1 MKKLIEQR
9 NDLVEEMTN
18 IVNTAKGENRAV
30 SEEEAKRFDA
40 CRAEIENIDKTI
52 KMGEEMENL
61 ENKIIEAPKSEMT
74 NEQKDEKAFINLVR
88 QIKNVDTPITYGA
101 NGAVIPTTI
110 AQRIIAKVE
119 EICPIWTLAEHY
131 NVKGNLSLPAEDES
145 NTNLAM
151 TYADEF
157 TDAESGKVQFKSI
170 NLGEYLG
177 RCLCKVSKSL
187 INNSQFDIVTYI
199 VDKIAR
205 KVSAFLEKELLVGTT
220 SKIEGLKGVTL
231 NVTSASA
238 TAVTADELIDLQ
250 EEVID
255 AYQANAIWVMNRA
268 TRKAIRKLKDGDGKY
283 LLEKDFNAKWG
294 YTLLGK
300 PVYTSDNMPAL
311 SSGAIAIYYGD
322 FSGLA
327 VKVSEDMN
335 IQILNE
341 KYAEQHAVGVLAFV
355 GCDAKVQNVQKIA
368 KLTCKTSG

>member
-1 MKKLIEQR
+1 MKKLIEKR

-18 IVNTAKGENRAV
+18 IVNTAKSENRAV
-30 SEEEAKRFDA
+30 SEEEANRFEA
-40 CRAEIENIDKTI
+40 CKAEIANIDKTI
-52 KMGEEMENL
+52 KMGDEMENL
-61 ENKIIEAPKSEMT
+61 ENKVIEAKPEMT
-74 NEQKDEKAFINLVR
+74 QAQKDEKAFINLIK
-88 QIKNVDTPITYGA
+88 QIKNTDTPMTYGA
-101 NGAVIPTTI
+101 NGAVVPTTI

-119 EICPIWTLAEHY
+119 EICPIWTMAEHY

-157 TDAESGKVQFKSI
+157 SEAESGKVTFKSI
-170 NLGEYLG
+170 NLGEFLG

-187 INNSQFDIVTYI
+187 INNSQFDIVSYV

-231 NVTSASA
+231 NVTTASA
-238 TAVTADELIDLQ
+238 TAVTADELVDLQ

-255 AYQANAIWVMNRA
+255 AYQANAVWIMNRA
-268 TRKAIRKLKDGDGKY
+268 TRKAIRKLKDQDGQF
-283 LLEKDFNAKWG
+283 LLNKDMTAKWG

-300 PVYTSDNMPAL
+300 PVYTSDNMPVLA
-311 SSGAIAIYYGD
+311 SGAIAIYYGD
-322 FSGLA
+322 MSGLA
-327 VKVSEDMN
+327 VKVSEEMN
-335 IQILNE
+335 IQVLNE

-355 GCDAKVQNVQKIA
+355 GCDAKVQNPQKIA

>member
-1 MKKLIEQR
+1 MKKLIEKR

-18 IVNTAKGENRAV
+18 IVNTAKSENRAV
-30 SEEEAKRFDA
+30 SEEEANRFEA
-40 CRAEIENIDKTI
+40 CKAEIANIDKTI
-52 KMGEEMENL
+52 KMGDEMENL
-61 ENKIIEAPKSEMT
+61 ENKVIEAKPEMT
-74 NEQKDEKAFINLVR
+74 QAQKDEKAFINLIK
-88 QIKNVDTPITYGA
+88 QIKNADTPMTYGA
-101 NGAVIPTTI
+101 NGAVVPTTI

-119 EICPIWTLAEHY
+119 EICPIWTMAEHY

-157 TDAESGKVQFKSI
+157 SEAESGKVTFKSI
-170 NLGEYLG
+170 NLGEFLG

-187 INNSQFDIVTYI
+187 INNSQFDIVSYV

-231 NVTSASA
+231 NVTTASA
-238 TAVTADELIDLQ
+238 TAVTADELVDLQ

-255 AYQANAIWVMNRA
+255 AYQANAVWIMNRA
-268 TRKAIRKLKDGDGKY
+268 TRKAIRKLKDQDGQF
-283 LLEKDFNAKWG
+283 LLNKDMTAKWG

-311 SSGAIAIYYGD
+311 ASGAIAIYYGD
-322 FSGLA
+322 MSGLA
-327 VKVSEDMN
+327 VKVSEEMN
-335 IQILNE
+335 IQVLNE

-355 GCDAKVQNVQKIA
+355 GCDAKVQNPQKIA

>member
-18 IVNTAKGENRAV
+18 IVNKAKAENRAV
-30 SEEEAKRFDA
+30 STDEAQRFDA
-40 CRAEIENIDKTI
+40 CKAEIENIDKTI

-61 ENKIIEAPKSEMT
+61 ENKVVEVKAEMT
-74 NEQKDEKAFINLVR
+74 KEQADAKAFINL
-88 QIKNVDTPITYGA
+88 IKQVKNTDTPMTYGA

-110 AQRIIAKVE
+110 AQRIIARVE
-119 EICPIWTLAEHY
+119 EICPIWTMAEHF
-131 NVKGNLSLPAEDES
+131 NVRGNLSLPAEDES

-157 TDAESGKVQFKSI
+157 TNAESGKVTFKSI

-187 INNSQFDIVTYI
+187 INNSQFDIVTYV

-205 KVSAFLEKELLVGTT
+205 QVSAFLEKELLVGTT
-220 SKIEGLKGVTL
+220 SKIEGLRGVTL
-231 NVTSASA
+231 NVTTASA
-238 TAVTADELIDLQ
+238 TAVTDDELIDLQ
-250 EEVID
+250 EEIVD
-255 AYQANAIWVMNRA
+255 AYQANAVWIMNRA
-268 TRKAIRKLKDGDGKY
+268 TRKAIRKLKDKDGQY
-283 LLEKDFNAKWG
+283 LLNKDVSAKWG

-300 PVYTSDNMPAL
+300 PVYTSDNMPVL
-311 SSGAIAIYYGD
+311 GSGAIAIYYGD

-327 VKVSEDMN
+327 VKVSEEMN
-335 IQILNE
+335 IQVLNE

-355 GCDAKVQNVQKIA
+355 GCDAKVQNTQKIA
-368 KLTCKTSG
+368 KLTCKTQA